1 MPSSPNTSP
10 PSQVPQKLNGSKDVH
25 FFRVGILHNRT
36 VVVYMKKNG
45 VQSISNQLVP
55 FSNSVFFLSLKV
67 DSIFRVLEPVGEK
80 INQNARALSS
90 GLDLRS
96 AKSEWFQ
103 NYRDFVLPLE
113 AFDIIFLK
121 TRVAILCSKGFE
133 IMDIHK

>member
-55 FSNSVFFLSLKV
+55 FSNGVSLKV
-67 DSIFRVLEPVGEK
+67 DSVFRVLEPVGEK

-96 AKSEWFQ
+96 AKSEWFR